1 MKNIN
6 EMDSHVNQNESSN
19 QVSGKVR
26 RSFRRFIRVAIVLL
40 LLVGGAFFYVR
51 YYFVFGS
58 GVKAGTLNYVVK
70 KGYVFKTYEGI
81 LIMEGFRTESRGT
94 LQSNQFVF
102 SVDNANLADSL
113 MRLSGRHVELKYNE
127 YLGAFL
133 CCGKMPGQVL
143 ERYKMMQ
150 EMEDS
155 PRIRKMIQVYEE
167 GMLHPD
173 EADLDRAARFT
184 REVLEKLQKAQT
196 DERD

>member
-1 MKNIN
+1 MNRVTN
-6 EMDSHVNQNESSN
+6 SLARCVDHSV
-19 QVSGKVR
+19 VSFGLPLYC
-26 RSFRRFIRVAIVLL
+26 SYWLGEL
-40 LLVGGAFFYVR
+40 FYVR

-127 YLGAFL
+127 YLGALPWRGYSNFI
-133 CCGKMPGQVL
+133 V
-143 ERYKMMQ
+143 
-150 EMEDS
+150 
-155 PRIRKMIQVYEE
+155 EE
-167 GMLHPD
+167 ILS
-173 EADLDRAARFT
+173 
-184 REVLEKLQKAQT
+184 VK
-196 DERD
+196 

>member
-1 MKNIN
+1 MNRVTN
-6 EMDSHVNQNESSN
+6 SLARCVDHSV
-19 QVSGKVR
+19 VSFGLPLYC
-26 RSFRRFIRVAIVLL
+26 SYWLGEL
-40 LLVGGAFFYVR
+40 FFYVR

-127 YLGAFL
+127 YLGALPWRGYSNFI
-133 CCGKMPGQVL
+133 V
-143 ERYKMMQ
+143 
-150 EMEDS
+150 
-155 PRIRKMIQVYEE
+155 EE
-167 GMLHPD
+167 ILS
-173 EADLDRAARFT
+173 
-184 REVLEKLQKAQT
+184 VK
-196 DERD
+196 

>member
-70 KGYVFKTYEGI
+70 KGYVFKTYE
-81 LIMEGFRTESRGT
+81 
-94 LQSNQFVF
+94 
-102 SVDNANLADSL
+102 
-113 MRLSGRHVELKYNE
+113 
-127 YLGAFL
+127 
-133 CCGKMPGQVL
+133 
-143 ERYKMMQ
+143 
-150 EMEDS
+150 
-155 PRIRKMIQVYEE
+155 
-167 GMLHPD
+167 
-173 EADLDRAARFT
+173 
-184 REVLEKLQKAQT
+184 
-196 DERD
+196 